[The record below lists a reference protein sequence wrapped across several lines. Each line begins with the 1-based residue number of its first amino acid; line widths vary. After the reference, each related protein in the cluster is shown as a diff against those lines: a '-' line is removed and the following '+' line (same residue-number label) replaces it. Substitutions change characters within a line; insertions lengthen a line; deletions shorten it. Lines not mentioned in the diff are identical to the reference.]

1 MAQQRRSKIA
11 YAERRLT
18 QQEQVETDIKQWFEL
33 NGAAGTYERENIDSR
48 DQSAK
53 SLEQP
58 HGGPSGTVAQIPVV
72 LGHGRA
78 REDGE

>member
-1 MAQQRRSKIA
+1 MVA
-11 YAERRLT
+11 YAKMRLT
-18 QQEQVETDIKQWFEL
+18 QEERVETDIKRWFYKL
-33 NGAAGTYERENIDSR
+33 NGAAGTYARENIDSR